1 MHFPYIAIISFSA
14 LSESDSAVSVSA
26 GASEVDPSHSK
37 RSVEADTDID
47 VKRHPKII
55 RNKVTMLSCVAPELK
70 KKNTPYCSFLGLKR
84 YEKSD
89 IIN

>member
-1 MHFPYIAIISFSA
+1 MHFLYVAIISFSA

-37 RSVEADTDID
+37 RSVEADNDID

-55 RNKVTMLSCVAPELK
+55 REQSNAIGRRTRAEKEKYAVLFIFRIEKIRK
-70 KKNTPYCSFLGLKR
+70 K
-84 YEKSD
+84 
-89 IIN
+89 

>member
-1 MHFPYIAIISFSA
+1 MHFPYVAIISFSA

-47 VKRHPKII
+47 VKRNPKII
-55 RNKVTMLSCVAPELK
+55 REQSNHAIVRRTRAEKEKYAVLFIFRIEKIRK
-70 KKNTPYCSFLGLKR
+70 K
-84 YEKSD
+84 
-89 IIN
+89 